1 MSEVNQEFVRID
13 LPREGLP
20 DLIDSQRGLKKA
32 AQVLASGSGPV
43 AIDAE
48 RASGFKYSQRAYLV
62 QLRRENAGTFLID
75 PTEFENLSPI
85 QEALQ
90 DADWILHAASQD
102 LVCLAQVGL
111 KPVKSL
117 YDTELAGRLLGLPK
131 VGLGTLVETH
141 LGFSLAKEHSAADW
155 STRPLPDEWLA
166 YAALDVEFLIEL
178 WQVLEN
184 KLLEQNKFDWALEEF
199 SHVVAN
205 TQPIIR
211 EEPWR
216 RISGIHKIKDRRQL
230 ATARAIWQARDRIA
244 SELDIASGRLLNDSQ
259 LVEIASQVSW
269 DKVLELPFIKLR
281 IIQRNLKNW
290 ESAYR
295 SAQTLDDNQLP
306 ELKVKS
312 DSPPHPRNW
321 QSRHP
326 ELYAKFEAVR
336 LALTNLAEELVM
348 PIENLVSP
356 EAIRK
361 VIWKRPKDFLTVE
374 EILTESK
381 VRNWQKELISKTLI
395 EVLELN

>member
-1 MSEVNQEFVRID
+1 MSEVNQEFVRVD

-20 DLIDSQRGLKKA
+20 DLIDSRRGLTWA
-32 AQVLASGSGPV
+32 AEKLASGVGPV

-85 QEALQ
+85 QDSLK
-90 DADWILHAASQD
+90 DVDWILHAASQD
-102 LVCLAQVGL
+102 LVCLSQVGL
-111 KPVKSL
+111 KPTKSL
-117 YDTELAGRLLGLPK
+117 FDTELAGRLLGLPK

-178 WQVLEN
+178 WQILQAQ
-184 KLLEQNKFDWALEEF
+184 LTEQNKLDWALEEF
-199 SHVVAN
+199 NHVMEN
-205 TQPIIR
+205 TAPIVR

-230 ATARAIWQARDRIA
+230 AVARSIWQARDQIA

-259 LVEIASQVSW
+259 LVEMAIQANW
-269 DKVLELPFIKLR
+269 DQVLELPFIKLR
-281 IIQRNLKNW
+281 IIQRNLKQW
-290 ESAYR
+290 EKAFKAGQAL
-295 SAQTLDDNQLP
+295 AQEHLP
-306 ELKVKS
+306 DLKVKT

-326 ELYAKFEAVR
+326 ELYANFEAVR
-336 LALTNLAEELVM
+336 FALGNLAEELM
-348 PIENLVSP
+348 LPIENLISP
-356 EAIRK
+356 EVIRRI
-361 VIWKRPKDFLTVE
+361 IWKRPKDFASVE
-374 EILTESK
+374 EILTEHK
-381 VRNWQKELISKTLI
+381 VRNWQKQLISKPLT
-395 EVLELN
+395 EVLNLN